1 MVQHFSRTHS
11 FQVINR
17 AGGAILCSIDHECG
31 KDCVGD
37 TKLRITSQEISGL
50 KIIKNMWCSMVK
62 LEFSQQTVDVYSER
76 KLDVAL
82 CRLQIV

>member
-1 MVQHFSRTHS
+1 MTIGRTHS
-11 FQVINR
+11 FQFINR

-31 KDCVGD
+31 GDCVGD
-37 TKLRITSQEISGL
+37 TKLIVSSQEISGL
-50 KIIKNMWCSMVK
+50 EIIKNTLCSMAK
-62 LEFSQQTVDVYSER
+62 LEFSQEAVDVYSKR